1 MDQLPASPPDAGGED
16 FTYLL
21 VQLGFHLA
29 RQFGERL
36 APLGLEPRHA
46 GMLTRLAAHEGLS
59 QQALGELIGLNPTRM
74 VFLVD
79 ELEQRGLVERRR
91 NTADRRSYAL
101 YLTTQGRDTL
111 RQIQAIG
118 TGHQDEIGA
127 SLTQAERI
135 QLAGLLRRLAADQ
148 GITADNL
155 PGIPPRPPMVS
166 AQPRTDRPYA
176 APARPNSPPGP
187 RPGMPGQPYLAPRSG
202 PCHQPPCRASPGPRP
217 FAPLL

>member
-1 MDQLPASPPDAGGED
+1 MDEGPASLPGAGEED
-16 FTYLL
+16 FAYLL
-21 VQLGFHLA
+21 VQLGLHLA

-101 YLTTQGRDTL
+101 YLTGQGRDTL
-111 RQIQAIG
+111 RQIQAAG
-118 TGHQDEIGA
+118 NRHQDEIGA
-127 SLTQAERI
+127 SLTQAERS
-135 QLAGLLRRLAADQ
+135 QLANLLRRLAAEQ
-148 GITADNL
+148 GITEDNL
-155 PGIPPRPPMVS
+155 PGIPPRPPP
-166 AQPRTDRPYA
+166 ANGQPRTDRPA
-176 APARPNSPPGP
+176 HGPGP
-187 RPGMPGQPYLAPRSG
+187 TG
-202 PCHQPPCRASPGPRP
+202 
-217 FAPLL
+217 

>member
-1 MDQLPASPPDAGGED
+1 MDERPASRPVAGEED
-16 FTYLL
+16 FAYLL

-29 RQFGERL
+29 RQFSERL
-36 APLGLEPRHA
+36 DPLGLEPRHA

-111 RQIQAIG
+111 HRIQAAG
-118 TGHQDEIGA
+118 DRHQHEIGA
-127 SLTQAERI
+127 SLSKAERLE
-135 QLAGLLRRLAADQ
+135 LASLLRRLAAEQ
-148 GITADNL
+148 GITEDSL
-155 PGIPPRPPMVS
+155 PGIPPRPPLAS
-166 AQPRTDRPYA
+166 TQPRADRPGRA
-176 APARPNSPPGP
+176 PGP
-187 RPGMPGQPYLAPRSG
+187 AG
-202 PCHQPPCRASPGPRP
+202 
-217 FAPLL
+217 

>member
-1 MDQLPASPPDAGGED
+1 MDERPASPPGAGEED
-16 FTYLL
+16 FAYLL

-36 APLGLEPRHA
+36 TPLGLEPRHA

-101 YLTTQGRDTL
+101 YLTAQGRDTL
-111 RQIQAIG
+111 RQIHAAG
-118 TGHQDEIGA
+118 NRHQDQIGA
-127 SLTQAERI
+127 SLTKAERM
-135 QLAGLLRRLAADQ
+135 
-148 GITADNL
+148 L
-155 PGIPPRPPMVS
+155 PGAEDADEDV
-166 AQPRTDRPYA
+166 ADDA
-176 APARPNSPPGP
+176 DVKAPPGDVP
-187 RPGMPGQPYLAPRSG
+187 AGPSSSG
-202 PCHQPPCRASPGPRP
+202 CRRHRRGVAVVIRRGAR
-217 FAPLL
+217 

>member
-1 MDQLPASPPDAGGED
+1 MDERPAGPPGTGEED
-16 FTYLL
+16 FAYLL
-21 VQLGFHLA
+21 VQLGLHLA

-59 QQALGELIGLNPTRM
+59 QQALGELTGLNPTRM

-101 YLTTQGRDTL
+101 YLTPQGRDTL
-111 RQIQAIG
+111 RQIQAAG
-118 TGHQDEIGA
+118 SRHQDETGA

-135 QLAGLLRRLAADQ
+135 QLASLLRRLATEQ
-148 GITADNL
+148 GITEDNL
-155 PGIPPRPPMVS
+155 PGIPPRPPVTN
-166 AQPRTDRPYA
+166 AQPRTDRP
-176 APARPNSPPGP
+176 ARRPGP
-187 RPGMPGQPYLAPRSG
+187 SG
-202 PCHQPPCRASPGPRP
+202 
-217 FAPLL
+217 

>member
-1 MDQLPASPPDAGGED
+1 MDKRLASPPGAGQED
-16 FTYLL
+16 FAYLL

-79 ELEQRGLVERRR
+79 ELEQRGLVQRRR

-111 RQIQAIG
+111 RQIQAAADR
-118 TGHQDEIGA
+118 HQDEIGA
-127 SLTQAERI
+127 SLSKAERI
-135 QLAGLLRRLAADQ
+135 QLASLLRRLATEQA
-148 GITADNL
+148 ITEDTL
-155 PGIPPRPPMVS
+155 PGTPPQPPLAR
-166 AQPRTDRPYA
+166 AQPRAGRP
-176 APARPNSPPGP
+176 
-187 RPGMPGQPYLAPRSG
+187 
-202 PCHQPPCRASPGPRP
+202 
-217 FAPLL
+217 